1 MNKIE
6 VLKTA
11 LEYIET
17 NLSAD
22 IKTEDVAAACYC
34 SKAALE
40 KMFRCLTRIS
50 VHDYIIRRRMML
62 AARTIL
68 EQPEI
73 SLLDVALSCGYSS
86 NESFS
91 RAFKNVW
98 NCNPSEFRGNT
109 RYSELF
115 PRILPPRWKND
126 TVNRPRHVDISELY
140 ELFQQRRNCYLIC
153 CDVDHLTPINEISRK
168 AGDLVLLETL
178 KRLERAAGEEDI
190 PFRIGGDE
198 FTIITNSEDIAYA
211 ESVCERIRAWNGD
224 TVSFADMEIPVRL
237 HIAITKLQTE
247 NMHRTDLFDRLHHVI
262 QECKK

>member
-6 VLKTA
+6 VLTTA

-22 IKTEDVAAACYC
+22 IKTEDVAAECYC

-40 KMFRCLTRIS
+40 KMFRCLTGIS

-68 EQPEI
+68 AEPEAN
-73 SLLDVALSCGYSS
+73 LLDVALSCGYST

-91 RAFKNVW
+91 RAFKSVW
-98 NCNPSEFRGNT
+98 NCNPSEFRGST

-115 PRILPPRWKND
+115 PRLLPPRWKND
-126 TVNRPRHVDISELY
+126 ATNRPRHVDISELY
-140 ELFQQRRNCYLIC
+140 ELFQQRKNCYFIC
-153 CDVDHLTPINEISRK
+153 CDVDRLTLVNEISRK
-168 AGDLVLLETL
+168 AGDLVILETL

-198 FTIITNSEDIAYA
+198 FTIITASEDIAYA
-211 ESVCERIRAWNGD
+211 EGVCERIRSMNGD
-224 TVSFADMEIPVRL
+224 TVSFEDMEIPVNL
-237 HIAITKLQTE
+237 HIAITKLQPE
-247 NMHRTDLFDRLHHVI
+247 NMHRADLFDRLHHVI
-262 QECKK
+262 QESKK